1 MYKKLNKYQNGNG
14 DSNANQVDSLRN
26 VDLVNKRLLDY
37 IPQQYQGDINI
48 DEDDP
53 FYGTPNFLKNLSQ
66 DQIDMI
72 VDNYDMMIN
81 PNPDPNNPIL
91 TDSLYFNPFTLEMID
106 ERNPFVDGAQ
116 SMLNLRNDSI
126 LNIYGD
132 LIQDAYESG
141 RFDKLYQDGTL
152 KNPMDNT
159 NVNLSDTDRIQQQL
173 APYNEMILTGDPQTW
188 GVDGAIEKNQANR
201 NAKTIT
207 SYLWDGIKGAG
218 KFIGRNPMT
227 YFLYENIDAIVNDE
241 EPYWYYDM
249 ILDQYSDPDP
259 MERMM
264 NYGSELRKA
273 QDGNGDNPYEQNI
286 IYSGDDGM
294 VYAFPG
300 DEGYP
305 IMDTRVGQ
313 NVDDKGYAVPQFLYS
328 DTTGVDVINKY
339 KNFLE
344 SSGFGVPAPG
354 GPPPTPFVYEEKEPI
369 LEPIDYASTAYELAT
384 PGVVSS
390 LFPYAMFKGTE
401 AAVTGTHNYL
411 MENDENYRQ
420 LNNSLDSNDAK
431 TKSQGLNFLGQIFGG
446 INPRFGLK
454 EGGSLANYGDEI
466 VDLVTP
472 QKNPN
477 IQNIYE
483 GDDRFTIS
491 KMEREKEKT
500 DKLFQEQQDYL
511 YDDSGFLNPNLDL
524 SKNPLRNKKYTLYN
538 PYSEEM
544 FYDPMNPTK
553 LFTET
558 EYGEYQDDMTTTR
571 TIAALNQRADMYP
584 ELFQKVTDFDPE
596 TKEITYAGDK
606 LEGDLFSDANPDSA
620 YLQYTT
626 PEGEES
632 GSFTGSLVSDVEGDI
647 TGPVYDPFDQ
657 YENDEGTYTF
667 MEAEAK
673 YGGIPKA
680 QLGLGKLGSKFL
692 KWLKGADDAANVT
705 KTFLNKGDNLNSYN
719 DMVTRGFKMNLE
731 SPLTREAIQNY
742 KTKFPLNFGASDE
755 LAATTKDS
763 KEVIEALGYDAI
775 TKKSNLLDD
784 YIKKNPSY
792 STTADDFK
800 YLGNM
805 DGRQIVSVDTPVGTQ
820 YFYKSSGLAGKKGS
834 KDMWVPLEGF
844 LDDTSGMA
852 VNRLKGNPDWFMKR
866 GSVGTYK
873 GQPIETISF
882 PDNTTKGVKQQLID
896 MGVDPT
902 EALRSGDLVLD
913 QPGWDFMYTTNPNA
927 FYNKLSNQ
935 LDRVTQE
942 KGWGVLDKT
951 TRAHGG
957 PHTEEEWE
965 KWRQERE
972 NYENDRLNRANIV
985 HEDMDNTFYSLP
997 DNESVN
1003 SEFNYYDDIA
1013 PGSYDSSIMDN
1024 MYFADQFQEK
1034 IEEDPDDEFE
1044 FADPNKPV
1052 MNVKDEER
1060 KPGDFNFKPFEALVT
1075 GLGAVNQMLENRP
1088 EQNYNN
1094 QLAGNQ
1100 FQADT
1105 RDSRGFYDV
1114 NTGILNPDRNV
1125 VERQAAY
1132 GGRTDQ
1138 LRNREYDDIDTTIE
1152 LDEGTIQELIA
1163 AGAEIEIL

>member
-26 VDLVNKRLLDY
+26 VDLVNKRILDY
-37 IPQQYQGDINI
+37 IPQQYQENVIVDP
-48 DEDDP
+48 DDP
-53 FYGTPNFLKNLSQ
+53 YYGTPDFLQNLSEE
-66 DQIDMI
+66 DFLSIM
-72 VDNYDMMIN
+72 NNLNFTLN
-81 PNPDPNNPIL
+81 PDADPNNPIL
-91 TDSLYFNPFTLEMID
+91 TDSLYLNPYFQDIID
-106 ERNPFVDGAQ
+106 LRDPIIEGSDTTYRRLD
-116 SMLNLRNDSI
+116 LRNDSI
-126 LNIYGD
+126 ANVYGD
-132 LIQDAYESG
+132 LIKNAYETG
-141 RFDKLYQDGTL
+141 AFDEYYQDGSL
-152 KNPMDNT
+152 IDPFAPMDNT
-159 NVNLSDTDRIQQQL
+159 NVNIPEADRIQQNL
-173 APYNEMILTGDPQTW
+173 AQYKDRIMTGDPQTW
-188 GVDGAIEKNQANR
+188 GVDAAIEKNQANR
-201 NAKTIT
+201 NAKTVT
-207 SYLWDGIKGAG
+207 SYLIDGVKGLG
-218 KFIGRNPMT
+218 NFVKRNPASL
-227 YFLYENIDAIVNDE
+227 FLFENIESIVNEE
-241 EPYWYYDM
+241 EPTYYQKNFLFPGVYDTDPTKGM
-249 ILDQYSDPDP
+249 IF
-259 MERMM
+259 

-273 QDGNGDNPYEQNI
+273 QNGNGDNKYEENI
-286 IYSGDDGM
+286 IYSGDDGN
-294 VYAFPG
+294 VFAFPNV
-300 DEGYP
+300 EGYP
-305 IMDTRVGQ
+305 IFDTRPGENFDEQ
-313 NVDDKGYAVPQFLYS
+313 GAAIPQYLYS

-354 GPPPTPFVYEEKEPI
+354 GPPPTPFVYQEKEPFF
-369 LEPIDYASTAYELAT
+369 EPIDYASMAYEFAT
-384 PGVVSS
+384 PGLVSS
-390 LFPYAMFKGTE
+390 MIPYGVFKGTE

-446 INPRFGLK
+446 INPRFGFE

-500 DKLFQEQQDYL
+500 DKLFEEQENYL
-511 YDDSGFLNPNLDL
+511 YDESGFLNPNLDL

-558 EYGEYQDDMTTTR
+558 EYGEYQDDMITKR
-571 TIAALNQRADMYP
+571 TMAALNKRAEMYP

-596 TKEITYAGDK
+596 TQEITYAGDK
-606 LEGDLFSDANPDSA
+606 LEGDLFSDANPDA
-620 YLQYTT
+620 TYLQYTT

-632 GSFTGSLVSDVEGDI
+632 GSFTGSLVSDAEGDI
-647 TGPVYDPFDQ
+647 TGPIFDPFDQ

-673 YGGIPKA
+673 YGGIPEA
-680 QLGLGKLGSKFL
+680 Q
-692 KWLKGADDAANVT
+692 
-705 KTFLNKGDNLNSYN
+705 
-719 DMVTRGFKMNLE
+719 
-731 SPLTREAIQNY
+731 
-742 KTKFPLNFGASDE
+742 
-755 LAATTKDS
+755 
-763 KEVIEALGYDAI
+763 
-775 TKKSNLLDD
+775 
-784 YIKKNPSY
+784 
-792 STTADDFK
+792 
-800 YLGNM
+800 
-805 DGRQIVSVDTPVGTQ
+805 
-820 YFYKSSGLAGKKGS
+820 
-834 KDMWVPLEGF
+834 
-844 LDDTSGMA
+844 
-852 VNRLKGNPDWFMKR
+852 
-866 GSVGTYK
+866 
-873 GQPIETISF
+873 
-882 PDNTTKGVKQQLID
+882 
-896 MGVDPT
+896 
-902 EALRSGDLVLD
+902 
-913 QPGWDFMYTTNPNA
+913 
-927 FYNKLSNQ
+927 
-935 LDRVTQE
+935 
-942 KGWGVLDKT
+942 
-951 TRAHGG
+951 RAHGG

-965 KWRQERE
+965 EFRK
-972 NYENDRLNRANIV
+972 NRRAV
-985 HEDMDNTFYSLP
+985 HNEYMSD
-997 DNESVN
+997 ESVN

-1013 PGSYDSSIMDN
+1013 PGSYDPSIMDN
-1024 MYFADQFQEK
+1024 MYFADEFEEK

-1052 MNVKDEER
+1052 MSVKDEER

-1094 QLAGNQ
+1094 QLAMNQ

-1105 RDSRGFYDV
+1105 RDNRGFYDV

-1138 LRNREYDDIDTTIE
+1138 LRNRQYDDIDTTIE

>member
-14 DSNANQVDSLRN
+14 DSNVNQTDSLRN

-53 FYGTPNFLKNLSQ
+53 FYGTPNFLKGLSQ

-72 VDNYDMMIN
+72 VDNYDIMIN

-91 TDSLYFNPFTLEMID
+91 TDSLYFNPFTLELLD

-116 SMLNLRNDSI
+116 LQLNPRNDSI

-132 LIQDAYESG
+132 IIQDAYESG
-141 RFDKLYQDGTL
+141 RFDKLYQDETL
-152 KNPMDNT
+152 INPFAPMDNT
-159 NVNLSDTDRIQQQL
+159 NVNLSDADRIQQQL
-173 APYNEMILTGDPQTW
+173 APYAEMIMTGEPQTW
-188 GVDGAIEKNQANR
+188 GVDAAVEKNQANR

-207 SYLWDGIKGAG
+207 SYLWDGIKGLG
-218 KFIGRNPMT
+218 KFVAKNPASL
-227 YFLYENIDAIVNDE
+227 FLYENIESIINEE
-241 EPYWYYDM
+241 EPTYYQKNFLFPGVYDDEPKFDY
-249 ILDQYSDPDP
+249 L
-259 MERMM
+259 

-273 QDGNGDNPYEQNI
+273 QDGEEDNPYKENI

-305 IMDTRVGQ
+305 IIDTRVGQ
-313 NVDDKGYAVPQFLYS
+313 NVDDEGYAVPQYLYS

-339 KNFLE
+339 KDLLE
-344 SSGFGVPAPG
+344 SSEFRVPAPG
-354 GPPPTPFVYEEKEPI
+354 GPPPTPFVYEEEEPFF
-369 LEPIDYASTAYELAT
+369 EPIDYASMAYEFAT
-384 PGVVSS
+384 PGLVSS
-390 LFPYAMFKGTE
+390 MVPYGVFKGTE
-401 AAVTGTHNYL
+401 AAVKGTHNYL

-431 TKSQGLNFLGQIFGG
+431 TKSQGLNMLGQLFAGF
-446 INPRFGLK
+446 NPRFDFE
-454 EGGSLANYGDEI
+454 EGGSLANYGEEI
-466 VDLVTP
+466 QNLVTQ
-472 QKNPN
+472 QKNAD
-477 IQNIYE
+477 IKNIYE

-491 KMEREKEKT
+491 KMEREKKKT

-511 YDDSGFLNPNLDL
+511 YDESGFLNPNLDL
-524 SKNPLRNKKYTLYN
+524 SKAPLADEKYTLYN

-558 EYGEYQDDMTTTR
+558 EYGEYQDDMTTKR
-571 TIAALNQRADMYP
+571 TMAALNQRAEMYP
-584 ELFQKVTDFDPE
+584 ELFQKVTGFDPE
-596 TKEITYAGDK
+596 TQEITYAGDK
-606 LEGDLFSDANPDSA
+606 LEGDLFSDANPDAA

-632 GSFTGSLVSDVEGDI
+632 GSFTGSLVSDAEGDI

-673 YGGIPKA
+673 YGGIPEA
-680 QLGLGKLGSKFL
+680 Q
-692 KWLKGADDAANVT
+692 
-705 KTFLNKGDNLNSYN
+705 
-719 DMVTRGFKMNLE
+719 
-731 SPLTREAIQNY
+731 
-742 KTKFPLNFGASDE
+742 
-755 LAATTKDS
+755 
-763 KEVIEALGYDAI
+763 
-775 TKKSNLLDD
+775 
-784 YIKKNPSY
+784 
-792 STTADDFK
+792 
-800 YLGNM
+800 
-805 DGRQIVSVDTPVGTQ
+805 
-820 YFYKSSGLAGKKGS
+820 
-834 KDMWVPLEGF
+834 
-844 LDDTSGMA
+844 
-852 VNRLKGNPDWFMKR
+852 
-866 GSVGTYK
+866 
-873 GQPIETISF
+873 
-882 PDNTTKGVKQQLID
+882 
-896 MGVDPT
+896 
-902 EALRSGDLVLD
+902 
-913 QPGWDFMYTTNPNA
+913 
-927 FYNKLSNQ
+927 
-935 LDRVTQE
+935 
-942 KGWGVLDKT
+942 
-951 TRAHGG
+951 RAHGG

-965 KWRQERE
+965 QWKQERE
-972 NYENDRLNRANIV
+972 NYENNN
-985 HEDMDNTFYSLP
+985 MS
-997 DNESVN
+997 NESVN

-1013 PGSYDSSIMDN
+1013 PGSYDPSILDN
-1024 MYFADQFQEK
+1024 MYFADQFEEK

-1052 MNVKDEER
+1052 MSVKDEER
-1060 KPGDFNFKPFEALVT
+1060 KPRDFNFKPFEALVT
-1075 GLGAVNQMLENRP
+1075 GLGAVNQILENRP
-1088 EQNYNN
+1088 EQNYNK
-1094 QLAGNQ
+1094 QLAMNQ

-1138 LRNREYDDIDTTIE
+1138 LRNRQYDDIDTTIE

>member
-26 VDLVNKRLLDY
+26 VDLLNKRLLDY

-53 FYGTPNFLKNLSQ
+53 FYGTPNFLKGLTQ

-72 VDNYDMMIN
+72 VDNFDMRLN

-91 TDSLYFNPFTLEMID
+91 TDSLYLNPITLELLD
-106 ERNPFVDGAQ
+106 ERNPLVDGAQ
-116 SMLNLRNDSI
+116 LQLNPRNDSI

-132 LIQDAYESG
+132 IIQDAYESG
-141 RFDKLYQDGTL
+141 RFDKYYQDGSL
-152 KNPMDNT
+152 INPFAPMDNT
-159 NVNLSDTDRIQQQL
+159 NVNLSEADRIQQNL
-173 APYNEMILTGDPQTW
+173 AQYKDMIMTGEPQTW
-188 GVDGAIEKNQANR
+188 GVDATIEKNQANR

-207 SYLWDGIKGAG
+207 SYLWDGIRGAG
-218 KFIGRNPMT
+218 KFIARNPAT

-241 EPYWYYDM
+241 EPDFFQKMYMDRWGIDREPSFEYY
-249 ILDQYSDPDP
+249 
-259 MERMM
+259 

-273 QDGNGDNPYEQNI
+273 QNGNGDNKYEENI
-286 IYSGDDGM
+286 IYSGDDGN
-294 VYAFPG
+294 VFAFPNVK
-300 DEGYP
+300 GYP
-305 IMDTRVGQ
+305 IFDTRPGENFDEQ
-313 NVDDKGYAVPQFLYS
+313 GAAIPQYLYS

-354 GPPPTPFVYEEKEPI
+354 GPPPTPFVYEEKEPFF
-369 LEPIDYASTAYELAT
+369 EPIDYASMAYEFAT
-384 PGVVSS
+384 PGLVSS
-390 LFPYAMFKGTE
+390 MIPYGVFKGTE

-420 LNNSLDSNDAK
+420 LNNSLDSNDPK
-431 TKSQGLNFLGQIFGG
+431 TKSQGLNFLAQVFGG
-446 INPRFGLK
+446 FNPRFGFE

-466 VDLVTP
+466 VDLVTQ
-472 QKNPN
+472 QKNPD
-477 IQNIYE
+477 IKNIYE

-491 KMEREKEKT
+491 KMERKKKKT

-511 YDDSGFLNPNLDL
+511 YDESGFLNPNLDL
-524 SKNPLRNKKYTLYN
+524 SKAPLADEKYTLYN

-558 EYGEYQDDMTTTR
+558 EYGEYQDDMTTKR
-571 TIAALNQRADMYP
+571 TMALLNKRAEMYP

-596 TKEITYAGDK
+596 TQEITYAGDM
-606 LEGDLFSDANPDSA
+606 LEGDLFSDANPDA
-620 YLQYTT
+620 TYLQYTT

-632 GSFTGSLVSDVEGDI
+632 GSFTGSLVSDAEGDI
-647 TGPVYDPFDQ
+647 TGPIFDPFDQ

-673 YGGIPKA
+673 YGGIPEA
-680 QLGLGKLGSKFL
+680 Q
-692 KWLKGADDAANVT
+692 
-705 KTFLNKGDNLNSYN
+705 
-719 DMVTRGFKMNLE
+719 
-731 SPLTREAIQNY
+731 
-742 KTKFPLNFGASDE
+742 
-755 LAATTKDS
+755 
-763 KEVIEALGYDAI
+763 
-775 TKKSNLLDD
+775 
-784 YIKKNPSY
+784 
-792 STTADDFK
+792 
-800 YLGNM
+800 
-805 DGRQIVSVDTPVGTQ
+805 
-820 YFYKSSGLAGKKGS
+820 
-834 KDMWVPLEGF
+834 
-844 LDDTSGMA
+844 
-852 VNRLKGNPDWFMKR
+852 
-866 GSVGTYK
+866 
-873 GQPIETISF
+873 
-882 PDNTTKGVKQQLID
+882 
-896 MGVDPT
+896 
-902 EALRSGDLVLD
+902 
-913 QPGWDFMYTTNPNA
+913 
-927 FYNKLSNQ
+927 
-935 LDRVTQE
+935 
-942 KGWGVLDKT
+942 
-951 TRAHGG
+951 RAHGG

-965 KWRQERE
+965 QWKQERE
-972 NYENDRLNRANIV
+972 NYENNN
-985 HEDMDNTFYSLP
+985 MS
-997 DNESVN
+997 NESVN

-1013 PGSYDSSIMDN
+1013 PGSYDPSILDN
-1024 MYFADQFQEK
+1024 MYFADEFEEK

-1052 MNVKDEER
+1052 MSVKDEER
-1060 KPGDFNFKPFEALVT
+1060 KPKDFNFKPFEALVT

-1094 QLAGNQ
+1094 QLAMNQ

-1105 RDSRGFYDV
+1105 RDNRGFYDV

-1138 LRNREYDDIDTTIE
+1138 LRNRQYDDIDTTIE

>member
-14 DSNANQVDSLRN
+14 DSNVNQVDSLRN
-26 VDLVNKRLLDY
+26 VDLSNKRILDY
-37 IPQQYQGDINI
+37 IPQQYQENTIADQ
-48 DEDDP
+48 DDDY
-53 FYGTPNFLKNLSQ
+53 YGTPDFLKNLS
-66 DQIDMI
+66 DEEFFQIM
-72 VDNYDMMIN
+72 NNLNFALN
-81 PNPDPNNPIL
+81 PDEDPNNPIL
-91 TDSLYFNPFTLEMID
+91 TDSLFLNPFTQDIID
-106 ERNPFVDGAQ
+106 VRDPIIEGSDTTYRRLD
-116 SMLNLRNDSI
+116 LRNDSI
-126 LNIYGD
+126 ANVYGD
-132 LIQDAYESG
+132 LIKNAYETG
-141 RFDKLYQDGTL
+141 AFDDYYQDGTL
-152 KNPMDNT
+152 INPFAPMDNT

-173 APYNEMILTGDPQTW
+173 ANYDEMIMTGEPQTW

-207 SYLWDGIKGAG
+207 SYLVDGVKGLG
-218 KFIGRNPMT
+218 KFVARNPASL
-227 YFLYENIDAIVNDE
+227 FLYENIESIINEE
-241 EPYWYYDM
+241 EPTYYQKNF
-249 ILDQYSDPDP
+249 LFPDVYDDRTP
-259 MERMM
+259 IMM

-273 QDGNGDNPYEQNI
+273 QDGNGDNKHEQNI
-286 IYSGDDGM
+286 IYSGDEGD
-294 VYAFPG
+294 VYAFPNA
-300 DEGYP
+300 EGYP
-305 IMDTRVGQ
+305 IFDTRVGQ
-313 NVDDKGYAVPQFLYS
+313 NVDDEGYAIPQYLYS

-354 GPPPTPFVYEEKEPI
+354 GPPPTPFVYKEEEPFF
-369 LEPIDYASTAYELAT
+369 EPIDYASMAYEFTT
-384 PGVVSS
+384 PGLVSS
-390 LFPYAMFKGTE
+390 MLPYGVFKGTE
-401 AAVTGTHNYL
+401 AAVEGTHNYL

-420 LNNSLDSNDAK
+420 LNNSLDSSDLKTNAK
-431 TKSQGLNFLGQIFGG
+431 GVNFLGQIFGG
-446 INPRFGLK
+446 INPRYGYNFDFE

-500 DKLFQEQQDYL
+500 DKLFQKQQDYL

-584 ELFQKVTDFDPE
+584 ELFQKVTGFDPE
-596 TKEITYAGDK
+596 TQEITYAGDK

-632 GSFTGSLVSDVEGDI
+632 GSFTGSLVSDAEGDI

-705 KTFLNKGDNLNSYN
+705 KKFLNKGDNLENYN
-719 DMVTRGFKMNLE
+719 DMVNRGFKMNLE

-763 KEVIEALGYDAI
+763 KEVIQALGYDAI
-775 TKKSNLLDD
+775 TKRSNLLDD

-913 QPGWDFMYTTNPNA
+913 QPGWDFMYTSNPNA

-942 KGWGVLDKT
+942 KGWGVLNRT

-972 NYENDRLNRANIV
+972 NYENNN
-985 HEDMDNTFYSLP
+985 MS
-997 DNESVN
+997 NESISN
-1003 SEFNYYDDIA
+1003 EFNYYDSIA

-1052 MNVKDEER
+1052 MTAKDEPR
-1060 KPGDFNFKPFEALVT
+1060 KPKDFNFKPFEALVT

-1125 VERQAAY
+1125 VKRQAAY